1 MGFEELDLPDMSR
14 QRRWQLKK
22 SSQGLCVIC
31 GHQPIYRGNRCVGH
45 YARHAILCRER
56 YRAQH
61 PGARAIYNGP
71 PREQKRRRKG
81 KGSECQPTTSTNTA
95 PPTSTTE

>member
-22 SSQGLCVIC
+22 SSLGLCVIC

-61 PGARAIYNGP
+61 PGARAVYNGP
-71 PREQKRRRKG
+71 PREQKRRKNKG
-81 KGSECQPTTSTNTA
+81 KGSVWTTSTSTA